1 MTGRGETH
9 DRSDEEVNRVSRLP
23 HHPRPCHSCPRFV
36 PSLATLIPS
45 LRSAPRRGVY
55 DERVNEPNGTNQGGM
70 LPVSPHILASSA
82 RISFSP
88 FALLTQPSVH
98 E

>member
-55 DERVNEPNGTNQGGM
+55 DERVNERRVTGWERRDR
-70 LPVSPHILASSA
+70 VALASRLTPACGA
-82 RISFSP
+82 RMGGG
-88 FALLTQPSVH
+88 
-98 E
+98 